1 VLIFVLIAAGLW
13 YRDALRATLER
24 WSVRNGPE
32 EPGAVKRRFEL
43 WNLWRYSLILAL
55 LVIVLL
61 QAPGELVLR
70 LAAIG
75 FIAALFGLLIRDSY
89 QEIKSTSM
97 VPDDSSLMETHGEA

>member
-1 VLIFVLIAAGLW
+1 
-13 YRDALRATLER
+13 
-24 WSVRNGPE
+24 
-32 EPGAVKRRFEL
+32 
-43 WNLWRYSLILAL
+43 
-55 LVIVLL
+55 VIVLL